1 MTKLNK
7 TTKKYV
13 ISSLVTFVSAFVMT
27 VLPFIDTLKLED
39 VQTGAVISILFTG
52 IRAGVKALLELLVTP
67 PQV

>member
-1 MTKLNK
+1 
-7 TTKKYV
+7 
-13 ISSLVTFVSAFVMT
+13 MT